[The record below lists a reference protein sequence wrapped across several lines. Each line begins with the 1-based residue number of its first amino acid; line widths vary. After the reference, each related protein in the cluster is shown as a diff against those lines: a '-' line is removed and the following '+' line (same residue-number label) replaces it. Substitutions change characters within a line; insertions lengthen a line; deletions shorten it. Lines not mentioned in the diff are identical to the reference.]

1 MSRLATA
8 ADFEGLQP
16 GALYTEYRRFS
27 FFAARA
33 DFIAARWPVSVG
45 RVLVVGAGYGY
56 LVDELLI
63 RGYDAWG
70 LDAAAYAIGKAQE
83 KLSVGASNRVLLGNM
98 ATRGDV
104 NAAKNAM
111 GLGNNARVGLLV
123 TEDVLTTC
131 ANQQEATV
139 ALTELRRHGTNYLH
153 ILTCS
158 KPGDVVATVAE
169 SQAWDKAQR
178 GDTLTAAE
186 QAAYDALQAKLAA
199 SPGGGLRWP
208 GLLWLTRQQWRTLI
222 NAPAEVMLDAEGE
235 GAGVEF

>member
-1 MSRLATA
+1 
-8 ADFEGLQP
+8 
-16 GALYTEYRRFS
+16 
-27 FFAARA
+27 
-33 DFIAARWPVSVG
+33 
-45 RVLVVGAGYGY
+45 
-56 LVDELLI
+56 
-63 RGYDAWG
+63 
-70 LDAAAYAIGKAQE
+70 
-83 KLSVGASNRVLLGNM
+83 
-98 ATRGDV
+98 
-104 NAAKNAM
+104 M

-131 ANQQEATV
+131 ATQQEATV

>member
-33 DFIAARWPVSVG
+33 GFIAARWPVSVG
-45 RVLVVGAGYGY
+45 RVLVVGCGYGY
-56 LVDELLI
+56 LVDELLT

-131 ANQQEATV
+131 ATQQEATV

-158 KPGDVVATVAE
+158 KPGDVVA
-169 SQAWDKAQR
+169 
-178 GDTLTAAE
+178 TAAE